1 MKQGYENRLTQ
12 RWRRIGC
19 YKAAEEEKT
28 LRCAFF
34 HVIGWFASPLVA
46 AKAVRVGY
54 FLYAFGSK
62 REKRAYDENCPHL
75 REETLHRL
83 ALM

>member
-1 MKQGYENRLTQ
+1 MKQGYGNRLTQ
-12 RWRRIGC
+12 RWRRIGS

-46 AKAVRVGY
+46 AQAVRVGY

-62 REKRAYDENCPHL
+62 HGNRAYYENCPHL

-83 ALM
+83 DLM